1 MQFHRSLFF
10 ASFLLFCGAAV
21 AADQDRPGPITLW
34 PAGAPG
40 ARGNKPE
47 DVPLLTPY
55 WPEPQK
61 ATGAAMIVCPGGGY
75 HVLAPHE
82 GETYARWLNELG
94 VTAFVLRYR
103 LLPHGYHV
111 SDSLQDA
118 ARAVRTVRANA
129 AQWKL
134 DGKRIGIMGSS
145 AGGHLSAT
153 LCTSFDA
160 GKPDAAD
167 PIERESSRPDVCVLC
182 YAFILFDRN
191 DKPQRH
197 EQFLGKDP
205 SSEQIR
211 AYSPALNVTQD
222 TPPCFIWQ
230 TVADDAVKVENAL
243 VFAEALRQAHVP
255 FDLHLYEKGRHGIGL
270 GMKDYDPDKL
280 HRWARDCE
288 FWLTEQD
295 FVNKR

>member
-1 MQFHRSLFF
+1 MRLHRSLVL
-10 ASFLLFCGAAV
+10 ASFLLICGV
-21 AADQDRPGPITLW
+21 AAAAEDKPGPITLW
-34 PAGAPG
+34 PEGAPG
-40 ARGNKPE
+40 ARGKEPQ

-55 WPEPQK
+55 WPEPAK

-82 GETYARWLNELG
+82 GETYARWLNDLG
-94 VTAFVLRYR
+94 VAAFVLRYR

-111 SDSLQDA
+111 TDSLQDA

-129 AQWKL
+129 PQWKL

-153 LCTSFDA
+153 LCTRFDE
-160 GKPDAAD
+160 GQPDAAD
-167 PIERESSRPDVCVLC
+167 AIERVSSRPDLCVLC

-211 AYSPALNVTQD
+211 AYSPALNVTRD

-243 VFAEALRQAHVP
+243 VFAEALRQARVP

-288 FWLTEQD
+288 FWLTEQG